1 MKRVNSAMQRCWVML
16 MALIFCV
23 SAFAQ
28 TTVKGLVKDDLGEPL
43 AGVKIAV
50 KGGQA
55 IGTTDLEGKFQIN
68 CERGTTLVFTYMG
81 FHPREVVATAN
92 MLVVM
97 SEDTK
102 TLDEAVVIGYGSVK
116 KNDMTGSV
124 VAFRPDE
131 KNKGMITS
139 PQEMLQGK
147 VAGVVVN
154 THSGEPGAG
163 AMIRVRGG
171 SSLNASNDPLI
182 VIDGMAMDNN
192 ATKGMS
198 NPLSLVNPN
207 DIESFSILKDASAT
221 AIYGSRG
228 SNGVILITT
237 KKGRAGGPVKVSYN
251 GSVSFSTNF
260 NTLDVMNAQ
269 EYVDF
274 ITNYYGEGSKAW
286 NLLGWKK
293 RDADG
298 NPLKEFG
305 TYDTDWQKE
314 IYRTGVN
321 HDHNITLQ
329 GGVQAEDKSVFAMP
343 YRVSVGYTGQQGVL
357 KGSDYKRLTAS
368 VNLSPSF
375 LDNHLTFN
383 MNGKFVKSWTNPGN
397 GEAIGAAVGMDPTQ
411 PIKDMENPKFKNYG
425 GYFQWVQEAEYGN
438 PNWGYTHQQGPKNAV
453 ELVNN
458 YGFDKDAWVFMG
470 NVDAAYKVHGLEDLS
485 LHVNLAGE
493 WTNGQENT
501 YQSPYSMSGYYYGSY
516 GWNTEEKHN
525 LQLSAFAAYDKEF
538 NKNHSLNVMAGYEWS
553 EFQYMGREKFWGY
566 YPEGDRKYNPDPA
579 QNIYDPTGYPEDGK
593 PWGNRLH
600 MVSWFGRANYSLLD
614 RYLFTF
620 TARADGS
627 SRFAKGNQWGFF
639 PSAAFAWRINDE
651 GFMKDVDEVSE
662 MKLRL
667 GWGKTGQQ
675 DFPGMYHYYLPAYSD
690 NKSDAYTYPLGGTD
704 GSMTKPD
711 AYNADL
717 RWETTTTYNFGLDMG
732 FLNQRFTA
740 SVDAYLRKT
749 TDLFNLNSVPTG
761 SNFNNKVY
769 SNVGSLTNRGVEF
782 SFVARPI
789 VTKDWYWEIGGNF
802 GYNSNEIDELYGGR
816 DMVEG
821 GVWHANEAITYHK
834 VGLPANSFYVYQ
846 QVYGEN
852 GQPLMG
858 VYVDRNGDGVITDQ
872 DRYFYKSTTSPW
884 TAGLS
889 TRLQYKN
896 WDLGM
901 NFRGAFG
908 GYVYN
913 ELESGMANIGQAYTQ
928 KGEGWLNNATADLVK
943 MGWTSYVYGASD
955 YFVQNASFVKCDNIT
970 LGYNF
975 ENLFKTQKYQ
985 GISGRLA
992 FSVSNVFYITKYKG
1006 LDPEQT
1012 SGAESSLYPRPRT
1025 YMVNLN
1031 LNF

>member
-43 AGVKIAV
+43 TGVRIAV

-55 IGTTDLEGKFQIN
+55 IGTTDLEGKFQIK

-81 FHPREVVATAN
+81 FLPSEVVATAN

-97 SEDTK
+97 KEDTK
-102 TLDEAVVIGYGSVK
+102 TLEEAVVIGYGSVK

-131 KNKGMITS
+131 KNHGMITS

-182 VIDGMAMDNN
+182 VIDGMLMDNN

-207 DIESFSILKDASAT
+207 DIESFTILKDASAT

-237 KKGRAGGPVKVSYN
+237 KKGRVGGPVKVSYN

-305 TYDTDWQKE
+305 TYDTDWQNE

-329 GGVQAEDKSVFAMP
+329 GGLQAEDKSVFAMP
-343 YRVSVGYTGQQGVL
+343 YRVSVGYTGQQGIL

-368 VNLSPSF
+368 VNLNPSF

-383 MNGKFVKSWTNPGN
+383 MNGKFVKSWTKPGN

-438 PNWGYTHQQGPKNAV
+438 PN
-453 ELVNN
+453 
-458 YGFDKDAWVFMG
+458 
-470 NVDAAYKVHGLEDLS
+470 
-485 LHVNLAGE
+485 
-493 WTNGQENT
+493 
-501 YQSPYSMSGYYYGSY
+501 
-516 GWNTEEKHN
+516 
-525 LQLSAFAAYDKEF
+525 
-538 NKNHSLNVMAGYEWS
+538 
-553 EFQYMGREKFWGY
+553 
-566 YPEGDRKYNPDPA
+566 
-579 QNIYDPTGYPEDGK
+579 
-593 PWGNRLH
+593 
-600 MVSWFGRANYSLLD
+600 
-614 RYLFTF
+614 
-620 TARADGS
+620 
-627 SRFAKGNQWGFF
+627 
-639 PSAAFAWRINDE
+639 
-651 GFMKDVDEVSE
+651 
-662 MKLRL
+662 
-667 GWGKTGQQ
+667 
-675 DFPGMYHYYLPAYSD
+675 
-690 NKSDAYTYPLGGTD
+690 
-704 GSMTKPD
+704 
-711 AYNADL
+711 
-717 RWETTTTYNFGLDMG
+717 
-732 FLNQRFTA
+732 
-740 SVDAYLRKT
+740 
-749 TDLFNLNSVPTG
+749 
-761 SNFNNKVY
+761 
-769 SNVGSLTNRGVEF
+769 
-782 SFVARPI
+782 
-789 VTKDWYWEIGGNF
+789 
-802 GYNSNEIDELYGGR
+802 
-816 DMVEG
+816 
-821 GVWHANEAITYHK
+821 
-834 VGLPANSFYVYQ
+834 
-846 QVYGEN
+846 
-852 GQPLMG
+852 
-858 VYVDRNGDGVITDQ
+858 
-872 DRYFYKSTTSPW
+872 
-884 TAGLS
+884 
-889 TRLQYKN
+889 
-896 WDLGM
+896 
-901 NFRGAFG
+901 
-908 GYVYN
+908 
-913 ELESGMANIGQAYTQ
+913 
-928 KGEGWLNNATADLVK
+928 
-943 MGWTSYVYGASD
+943 
-955 YFVQNASFVKCDNIT
+955 
-970 LGYNF
+970 
-975 ENLFKTQKYQ
+975 
-985 GISGRLA
+985 
-992 FSVSNVFYITKYKG
+992 
-1006 LDPEQT
+1006 
-1012 SGAESSLYPRPRT
+1012 
-1025 YMVNLN
+1025 
-1031 LNF
+1031 